1 MITSWDIYW
10 ITRLDS
16 LQPLFGLT
24 AMALALATIMLAFHA
39 SISSQ
44 WGEMRRWI
52 VVTTISTV
60 MFIVLAILT
69 PSTKE
74 YAAIY
79 LLPKIANN
87 KQVQKLPDNAIKFL
101 NAKMEAWIN
110 DLGSKEDKERMRQ
123 RR

>member
-110 DLGSKEDKERMRQ
+110 DLGSKEDKE
-123 RR
+123 